1 MCKRSGYLDIEV
13 VTLELACYLE
23 SVFYF
28 KHLKS
33 MNVMTSYRLLNPVI
47 ALNDNLMLLTRD
59 MLHAFTPCMDN
70 DVFFSFFL
78 SFFLSYAF
86 HNVSVFF
93 LIFI

>member
-1 MCKRSGYLDIEV
+1 
-13 VTLELACYLE
+13 
-23 SVFYF
+23 
-28 KHLKS
+28 
-33 MNVMTSYRLLNPVI
+33 MNVMTSYRLLNPI
-47 ALNDNLMLLTRD
+47 NALNDNLMLLTRD

-70 DVFFSFFL
+70 DVFFL